1 MTLQYLKSISISSCN
16 ADFRPIHY
24 NDSNRSKCRN
34 KETNVLKRK
43 RSQEE
48 IFSSFSWWDKG
59 CFLYQMT
66 GDRCDYIES
75 CITKALGNRSIAQQK
90 ILEVG
95 CGGGLICEQLAQR
108 GAEMVGIDPSQGA
121 LETADTHAQERGLS
135 QRIHY
140 QQGYAESLPFAD
152 GSFSAIVCF
161 DVLEHVRDLKATIK
175 EIARVLAPGG
185 VFVFDTINRTL
196 IARAI
201 LIWYGENFP
210 SGGLKPGLHNY
221 QGFIKPIELEGL
233 LTVSGLQ
240 VRELTG
246 FMPRGFTNGHLKMGP
261 GWFKGVAYVGYATK
275 GR

>member
-1 MTLQYLKSISISSCN
+1 MLK
-16 ADFRPIHY
+16 P
-24 NDSNRSKCRN
+24 
-34 KETNVLKRK
+34 K

-48 IFSSFSWWDKG
+48 IFSSFGWWDKG

-75 CITKALGNRSIAQQK
+75 CITKALGKGSIAQLQ

-121 LETADTHAQERGLS
+121 LDTAVAHAQERGLG
-135 QRIHY
+135 QHIHY
-140 QQGYAESLPFAD
+140 QQGYAEALPFAD

-161 DVLEHVRDLKATIK
+161 DVLEHVRDLKATIE

-196 IARAI
+196 MARAI

-210 SGGLKPGLHNY
+210 SGGLKPGIHNY
-221 QGFIKPIELEGL
+221 HAFIKPVELQNL
-233 LTVSGLQ
+233 ISANGLQ
-240 VRELTG
+240 VQELKG
-246 FMPRGFTNGHLKMGP
+246 FMPRGFVNGRFKMGP
-261 GWFKGVAYVGYATK
+261 GWFKGVAYVGYAT
-275 GR
+275 RAL

>member
-1 MTLQYLKSISISSCN
+1 M
-16 ADFRPIHY
+16 
-24 NDSNRSKCRN
+24 
-34 KETNVLKRK
+34 LKRK

-48 IFSSFSWWDKG
+48 IFSSFGWWDKG

-75 CITKALGNRSIAQQK
+75 CITKVLGKGSIAHHK

-108 GAEMVGIDPSQGA
+108 GADMVGIDPSQGA
-121 LETADTHAQERGLS
+121 LDTAATHAQERELS
-135 QRIHY
+135 QHIHY
-140 QQGYAESLPFAD
+140 QHGYAESLPFAD

-196 IARAI
+196 IARAV

-210 SGGLKPGLHNY
+210 SGGLKPGIHNY
-221 QGFIKPIELEGL
+221 HAFIKPVELQSL
-233 LTVSGLQ
+233 ITANGLQ

-246 FMPRGFTNGHLKMGP
+246 FIPRGFVNGHIKMGP
-261 GWFKGVAYVGYATK
+261 GWFKGVAYVGYAAK
-275 GR
+275 VQ